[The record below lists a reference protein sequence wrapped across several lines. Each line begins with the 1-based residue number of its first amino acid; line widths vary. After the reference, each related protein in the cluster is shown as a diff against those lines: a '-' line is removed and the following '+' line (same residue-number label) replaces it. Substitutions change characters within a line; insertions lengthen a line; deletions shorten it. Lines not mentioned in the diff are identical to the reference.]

1 MKTLFRFT
9 LAALLLLTIN
19 SFSQTGGTGEAV
31 IDMTLNYAGGDNY
44 SPGGGAE
51 PGTAEITGEYFL
63 RNSVFCDDFN
73 RANSTN
79 VVGWTEQSGDWQIY
93 NNMLQI
99 APSASGWRYITVDGS
114 AQTNGCITGR
124 AIYGSISSV
133 KFVGLVARYASGT
146 SNIVFKIQDNTET
159 IEDYFDSYWL
169 YVDDAL
175 VTFTTGNNFGTDAII
190 QMEYTDANVTVRI
203 DTDRNGTWDV
213 TDNATVSNLNSGL
226 CGVGSYGQ
234 DGFMDDYCCGAT
246 CETGNSVPISNM
258 ALFIA
263 LFLMVSF
270 IIIRIY
276 RR

>member
-19 SFSQTGGTGEAV
+19 SFSQTGGAGDAL
-31 IDMTLNYAGGDNY
+31 IDMTNLAGGDNY

-63 RNSVFCDDFN
+63 RNSVFCDDFD

-99 APSASGWRYITVDGS
+99 PVSTTADLQYWRYITVDGS
-114 AQTNGCITGR
+114 AQVNGCMTGR
-124 AIYGSISSV
+124 AIYGSVSRV
-133 KFVGLVARYASGT
+133 KFVGLVARYVSW
-146 SNIVFKIQDNTET
+146 SSRILFKIQDNSGVG
-159 IEDYFDSYWL
+159 YFNRYFL
-169 YVDDAL
+169 YVD
-175 VTFTTGNNFGTDAII
+175 GNMLKATSGNFGTDAII
-190 QMEYTDANVTVRI
+190 QMEYTDADVTLRI
-203 DTDRNGTWDV
+203 DTDRDGTWDV
-213 TDNATVSNLNSGL
+213 TDIATVSNLNSGL
-226 CGVGSYGQ
+226 CGVGSWGE
-234 DGFMDDYCCGAT
+234 DCFMDDYCCGAT